1 VISFI
6 KHSFLLSYI
15 CVLNLCECELT
26 DYFRECS
33 HRNSIWFQRGTVSV
47 QTLVSPG
54 LFIIPGF
61 SVKSF
66 VSLVKCY
73 AFRWSFVS
81 HVFFSN
87 SPFLDF
93 SRTSFLFPRVQR
105 LSLIIALNLW
115 PAKRTW
121 ISYWKS
127 PFLMIRTYVRIIL
140 CKFQSDRKNRL
151 GHSFATTKTNVRASD
166 WNRWISRH
174 VWCCNQRN
182 GFVH

>member
-1 VISFI
+1 MWTYRLFSWMQPSKFYMVSTWDSLCSNFGKSRSFYYSWFFCEI
-6 KHSFLLSYI
+6 
-15 CVLNLCECELT
+15 LCFPSQMLC
-26 DYFRECS
+26 
-33 HRNSIWFQRGTVSV
+33 
-47 QTLVSPG
+47 
-54 LFIIPGF
+54 
-61 SVKSF
+61 
-66 VSLVKCY
+66 VSLVI
-73 AFRWSFVS
+73 RWSR
-81 HVFFSN
+81 FFSN
-87 SPFLDF
+87 SPFLNF

-105 LSLIIALNLW
+105 LNLIIALNLW